1 MQSLKSLIAGLALA
15 VAAALPGHADPI
27 VVSSKID
34 SEGNL
39 LRTAARPLPRDAEHA
54 IA

>member
-1 MQSLKSLIAGLALA
+1 MQSLKPLIASLALA
-15 VAAALPGHADPI
+15 VAAALPDPI